1 MNNNLTND
9 QQRLIS
15 MYITQYNQT
24 NNHIDQLLDMLDEI
38 RNNITTVLS
47 SGQPRRN
54 RLNRHSRNSNS
65 HINRFINQLFN
76 DGRRDSIRYD
86 YNNPINPRVYNEHY
100 HPNYSTHNTNHNENI
115 NRTARYHPSST
126 LSEPNN
132 LSTFLTN
139 FLNTTVTVRPTN
151 VQIQNASRLIRYRDI
166 ENPLSESCPILLDR
180 FQPEQMV
187 RQIIHCGHI
196 FCQQE
201 FQQWFENHVQCPV
214 CRYDI
219 RNYRPASNSNSNS
232 STPHTNNINNNSIDM
247 SNNETYNNET
257 YNNETINT
265 NSNQTEEVSFDISN
279 NELSSSFVDNI
290 ASRIFQS
297 LLFPQN
303 QTDDPFMLDPSNN
316 LFMFDPSNNIL
327 FYEAIMRPNSRN
339 NTRR

>member
-9 QQRLIS
+9 QQMLIT
-15 MYITQYNQT
+15 MYINQYNQT

-38 RNNITTVLS
+38 RNNIINVLS
-47 SGQPRRN
+47 IGQSRQTRQTRQSRRS
-54 RLNRHSRNSNS
+54 RLNHHSRNSNS
-65 HINRFINQLFN
+65 HINRIINQLFN
-76 DGRRDSIRYD
+76 DGRRDFIRYD
-86 YNNPINPRVYNEHY
+86 YNNPINPRVYNEYY
-100 HPNYSTHNTNHNENI
+100 HPNNATHQNQNQNHNSNHTY
-115 NRTARYHPSST
+115 TATSYQPSST
-126 LSEPNN
+126 LSEANN

-151 VQIQNASRLIRYRDI
+151 TQIQNASRLIRYRDI
-166 ENPLSESCPILLDR
+166 ANPLSESCPILLDR

-187 RQIIHCGHI
+187 RQIVHCGHI

-219 RNYRPASNSNSNS
+219 RTYRPSSNTTS
-232 STPHTNNINNNSIDM
+232 STSHTNNINNNNINNNSIDI
-247 SNNETYNNET
+247 SNNEI
-257 YNNETINT
+257 INT
-265 NSNQTEEVSFDISN
+265 NSNQTEEVSFDMSN

-303 QTDDPFMLDPSNN
+303 QTDDT
-316 LFMFDPSNNIL
+316 FMFDPSNNLL
-327 FYEAIMRPNSRN
+327 FYEAILRPNSRN
-339 NTRR
+339 NTHR